1 MKNSR
6 SPAKK
11 KPGGQRRKSRMKSK
25 ILPLLILLTLILTPA
40 SYAQTPPEL
49 PGGQSSGYG
58 IEPSALYP
66 GSAVLEI
73 LAAAENEIDAA
84 VEEAYAEGYKAASL
98 RYAPDTAYYTAL
110 SEGIKRELA
119 FEKKKTKGLWPS
131 LFITGVF
138 YFFGGFLTN
147 AFIAK

>member
-1 MKNSR
+1 
-6 SPAKK
+6 
-11 KPGGQRRKSRMKSK
+11 MKSK
-25 ILPLLILLTLILTPA
+25 ILPLLILLPLILTPA

-49 PGGQSSGYG
+49 PGGQNSGYG
-58 IEPSALYP
+58 IEPGTLYP

-98 RYAPDTAYYTAL
+98 RYAPDTAYYAAL

-119 FEKKKTKGLWPS
+119 FEKKKTKWFWPS
-131 LFITGVF
+131 LFIAGGF
-138 YFFGGFLTN
+138 SFFGGFLTN
-147 AFIAK
+147 ALVAR